1 MLTRLCAG
9 ISIAVVATGTIVAL
23 GSAPASASG
32 PTSCG
37 TPQHPVVCLGSNRS
51 RPARPG
57 TPGGGGGGG
66 SGKPAPIPCPPGQQ
80 CGALTVGA
88 DPAPTIPTIDVAEF
102 ARAGLLPPS
111 PTVHTT
117 PAERTYVQLKTGL
130 WIDAAGFRDFSNT
143 APPVGGQV
151 VTAVAKKKNVT
162 WNMGDGAPVVC
173 ETAGTPHGTSCGYT
187 YTRSS
192 AARPGRKYAVT
203 VTVTWDIYWTCEGA
217 ACTADRGDFPEPTM
231 SRTTNTTLAVGEVQ
245 TESRPG

>member
-1 MLTRLCAG
+1 MLTRLGAV
-9 ISIAVVATGTIVAL
+9 ISIAAVATGAIVAL

-37 TPQHPVVCLGSNRS
+37 TPQHPVVCVPSNRS
-51 RPARPG
+51 VPGRPS
-57 TPGGGGGGG
+57 TPRGGRGGG
-66 SGKPAPIPCPPGQQ
+66 SGKRAPIPCPPGQQ

-88 DPAPTIPTIDVAEF
+88 DPAPAIPTIDVAEF

-111 PTVHTT
+111 PTVHTS

-151 VTAVAKKKNVT
+151 VTAVAKRKNVT
-162 WNMGDGAPVVC
+162 WNMGESTVVC
-173 ETAGTPHGTSCGYT
+173 NTAGTPHGTKCGYT

-192 AARPGRKYAVT
+192 ADIKPGRKYAVA
-203 VTVTWDIYWTCEGA
+203 VTVTWDIYWTCEGDPCDA
-217 ACTADRGDFPEPTM
+217 RRGNFPEPTM